1 MKKIVRDALDRLMLD
16 VQTEQGYMDIATIEA
31 ELLSHE
37 DLLRSAKGTLEEI
50 REDLRD
56 AQLELARVQE
66 FTA

>member
-16 VQTEQGYMDIATIEA
+16 VQTEQGYMDIATLEA
-31 ELLSHE
+31 ELLNHE